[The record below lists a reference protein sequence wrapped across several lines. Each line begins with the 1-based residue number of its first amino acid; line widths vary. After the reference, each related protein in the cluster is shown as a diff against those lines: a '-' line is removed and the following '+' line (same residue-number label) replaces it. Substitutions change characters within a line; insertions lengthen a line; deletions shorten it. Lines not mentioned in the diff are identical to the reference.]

1 VSEEKAKRSRWL
13 RNTLVGVAVLL
24 VLYALAGFLIL
35 PWWLQKTV
43 PEQLDQTMGWQAS
56 VEDISANPFALTLEA
71 RGFEAVDGTDEPVV
85 TFDRLM
91 VNLSFFQL
99 LTGVVGFQNIYLEA
113 PDVRVDLLEDYS
125 VNFARDWRE
134 ANPPGDQPE
143 PETAG
148 PEESS
153 EPLKLY
159 FSQLAIDGGSIR
171 FRDFTQDDV
180 AEFHI
185 TPLDL
190 SVSDLATWPRDED
203 DSRYSLVAAV
213 DDQSIEWFG
222 TLELAPLSSEGR
234 VELSDI
240 RYDTLAHFLAP
251 VLPWQLRSGTV
262 SVESRY
268 RLFAGDTLSLD
279 TAEGRLIAND
289 VAMALSGDS
298 EEPSLSLGNLE
309 IAGVG
314 FDLTN
319 REATV
324 GMVSFDQLSVAA
336 HRNAGG
342 EIDWLASLP
351 ETEADSG
358 AEQSQTSTSSPFRW
372 SIQGL
377 ELNNSRLQ
385 WQDDVPPTPANIE
398 LTELSASIG
407 GLSHRLDEPV
417 SYRLA
422 SSLASG
428 GRVSAN
434 GQLTPRPFN
443 FEAALSGSDVA
454 LAAFEPYVQMNA
466 NLEVVDGSL
475 GFDGN
480 LDLDDQTDPMT
491 GTFSGTAE
499 VAGLNLR
506 LPDESQSL
514 LSWESM
520 RLAPIEFNVNPAR
533 LEIGTVVLAQPEANI
548 VRLAEGQH
556 NVQTI
561 AKTNPDSGESAS
573 APEPTDTGSDEQ
585 PPFIFRIGELQLQ
598 EAALAYT
605 DRTLEPPFNT
615 TFDALSGSISGIS
628 NVPPQQGQ
636 VNLQGQLAG
645 VAPVEFTG
653 TLGALGT
660 EDTSNLKL
668 TMQNLSLPVLSP
680 YFGRYVGYAVDSG
693 KMELNLDYSIT
704 GTQLDASNTVIL
716 DQMKLGQNVASDQAV
731 NAPVKLGLALL
742 TDRQGVIEVDLPVSG
757 DLADPQF
764 SVGQVVMRAFVNL
777 LAKAAASPFT
787 MLGSVAD
794 LAGFSS
800 EELGHVAFEP
810 GTTVMPEQETAKL
823 SALASALQERPELL
837 LNVRGAVAPEA
848 DGLALLKEGM
858 AAQGEETSG
867 EAWEQARQAY
877 LAGERQLPPE
887 ALGKLASQRALEV
900 RRILEDTHGVAGE
913 QLFLLD
919 ASRQAELTDNGQ
931 VIVPFTLDVR

>member
-1 VSEEKAKRSRWL
+1 MSEEKAKRSRWL

-24 VLYALAGFLIL
+24 VLYALAGFLVL

-43 PEQLDQTMGWQAS
+43 PEQLDQSMGWQAS
-56 VEDISANPFALTLEA
+56 VEDLSANPFALTLEA
-71 RGFEAVDGTDEPVV
+71 RGFEAEDANGEPVV
-85 TFDRLM
+85 SFDRLT

-99 LTGVVGFQNIYLEA
+99 LTGVVGFENIYLES

-134 ANPPGDQPE
+134 AHPPEDQPAPDPATSE
-143 PETAG
+143 ASSG
-148 PEESS
+148 PV
-153 EPLKLY
+153 KLY
-159 FSQLAIDGGSIR
+159 FSQVAIDGGNIR
-171 FRDFTQDDV
+171 FRDFTQDEV
-180 AEFHI
+180 AEFRI
-185 TPLDL
+185 APLDL
-190 SVSDLATWPRDED
+190 SVSDLATWPQEEGN
-203 DSRYSLVAAV
+203 SRYSLVAAV
-213 DDQSIEWFG
+213 QDQSIEWYG

-262 SVESRY
+262 SFESRY
-268 RLFAGDTLSLD
+268 RLFSGDTLLLD
-279 TAEGRLIAND
+279 TAEGRLTAND
-289 VAMALSGDS
+289 VAMALSADS
-298 EEPSLSLGNLE
+298 EEPALSLGDLE

-314 FDLTN
+314 FDLAN

-351 ETEADSG
+351 ETKADSG
-358 AEQSQTSTSSPFRW
+358 AEQSQASTPFRW

-385 WQDDVPPTPANIE
+385 WRDDVPPTPANIE

-417 SYRLA
+417 SYRL
-422 SSLASG
+422 SSALASG
-428 GRVSAN
+428 GRLSAN

-443 FEAALSGSDVA
+443 FEAALSGSDIA
-454 LAAFEPYVQMNA
+454 LAAFEPYIRMNA
-466 NLEVVDGSL
+466 NLEVVDGTL

-499 VAGLNLR
+499 VAGLNVR

-514 LSWESM
+514 LSWERM

-533 LEIGTVVLAQPEANI
+533 LEIGSVVLDQPTANI
-548 VRLAEGQH
+548 VRLEGGRH

-561 AKTNPDSGESAS
+561 VKNGA
-573 APEPTDTGSDEQ
+573 DTGSPASTSEPAEPDNADQ
-585 PPFIFRIGELQLQ
+585 PGFIFRIGELRLQ

-605 DRTLEPPFNT
+605 DRTLEPPFST
-615 TFDALSGSISGIS
+615 TFDSLSGSITGIS
-628 NVPPQQGQ
+628 NVPPQKGQ

-660 EDTSNLKL
+660 EDTSNLDL
-668 TMQNLSLPVLSP
+668 TLQGLPLPLLSP
-680 YFGRYVGYAVDSG
+680 YFGRYIGYTADSG
-693 KMELNLDYSIT
+693 KLALDLDYSFT
-704 GTQLDASNTVIL
+704 GSRIDASNEIIM
-716 DQMKLGQNVASDQAV
+716 DQMELGQSVASDQAI

-810 GTTVMPEQETAKL
+810 GTTAMPEQETAKL
-823 SALASALQERPELL
+823 SALASALQ
-837 LNVRGAVAPEA
+837 
-848 DGLALLKEGM
+848 
-858 AAQGEETSG
+858 
-867 EAWEQARQAY
+867 
-877 LAGERQLPPE
+877 
-887 ALGKLASQRALEV
+887 
-900 RRILEDTHGVAGE
+900 
-913 QLFLLD
+913 
-919 ASRQAELTDNGQ
+919 
-931 VIVPFTLDVR
+931 

>member
-24 VLYALAGFLIL
+24 VLYALAGFLVL

-56 VEDISANPFALTLEA
+56 VEDISVNPFALTLEA
-71 RGFEAVDGTDEPVV
+71 RGFEAVDGTEEPVV
-85 TFDRLM
+85 SFDRLA

-134 ANPPGDQPE
+134 ANPPEDQPE
-143 PETAG
+143 PPASGER
-148 PEESS
+148 S
-153 EPLKLY
+153 EPVKLY
-159 FSQLAIDGGSIR
+159 FDQVAIDGGNIR
-171 FRDFTQDDV
+171 FRDFTQGEV
-180 AEFHI
+180 AEFQI

-190 SVSDLATWPRDED
+190 SVSDLATWPQEEGN
-203 DSRYSLVAAV
+203 SRYSLVAAV
-213 DDQSIEWFG
+213 QDQSIEWYG

-234 VELSDI
+234 VELTDI

-251 VLPWQLRSGTV
+251 VLPWQVRSGTV

-324 GMVSFDQLSVAA
+324 GMVSFGQLSVAA

-443 FEAALSGSDVA
+443 FEAALSGSDIA

-848 DGLALLKEGM
+848 DGLALLKERM